1 MSIITVAE
9 YHELIE
15 DYPELD
21 TVCLDEVLI
30 DDFHTHKGADTFSA
44 HIANNY

>member
-30 DDFHTHKGADTFSA
+30 DDFQTHDCE
-44 HIANNY
+44 

>member
-21 TVCLDEVLI
+21 TVCLDEVAVLLEGFTLT
-30 DDFHTHKGADTFSA
+30 DCWE
-44 HIANNY
+44 